1 MTKFTKRLVVAAA
14 TLVLAAGAASAQ
26 TMKADIP
33 FTFRAGGAVLPA
45 GSYRVELS
53 YDSASVPVLYLY
65 GDAGH
70 HSALAR
76 ANSPHDPPKAW
87 RANRSAMLA
96 FQCGVSQCSL
106 VEAWGGTERPAYGFS
121 APRLGRNET
130 ARVAVVALRSEKGD

>member
-1 MTKFTKRLVVAAA
+1 MVAAA
-14 TLVLAAGAASAQ
+14 TLVVAAGAASAQ

-45 GSYRVELS
+45 GSYLVDLR
-53 YDSASVPVLYLY
+53 YDSASVPVIYLH

-70 HSALAR
+70 HAALAK
-76 ANSPHDPPKAW
+76 ALAPHDPPKAW

-106 VEAWGGTERPAYGFS
+106 VEAWGGTERPAYSFP

-130 ARVAVVALRSEKGD
+130 ARIAVIALRSEKGD